1 MVETIKSIVSKKCLD
16 PPFALFV
23 FSTVGVPILYILNG
37 KSPNALYLCFAL
49 LVSTITITSM
59 SFLIVPKMYN
69 LWEQRVLGDGVQ
81 RRTVRIS
88 GFGGGGDR
96 RMSIGA
102 AYTGPGSNPE
112 AQLKG
117 LDEKIRLLEIQR
129 EQLRCSLS
137 PTSND
142 DGGGGSEGREEGPVQ
157 SSKTMSI
164 SDGGSN
170 NLSSSS
176 LQAGDVVHDA
186 RNLEELA

>member
-1 MVETIKSIVSKKCLD
+1 ML
-16 PPFALFV
+16 

-69 LWEQRVLGDGVQ
+69 LWEQRVLGDGAQ

-88 GFGGGGDR
+88 GFGGSGDR

-117 LDEKIRLLEIQR
+117 LDEKIRLMEIQR
-129 EQLRCSLS
+129 DQLRSSLP
-137 PTSND
+137 PTSYD
-142 DGGGGSEGREEGPVQ
+142 DGRGGREGGPVR

-170 NLSSSS
+170 LSSSS
-176 LQAGDVVHDA
+176 LQAGDVVQDA
-186 RNLEELA
+186 RDLEELA